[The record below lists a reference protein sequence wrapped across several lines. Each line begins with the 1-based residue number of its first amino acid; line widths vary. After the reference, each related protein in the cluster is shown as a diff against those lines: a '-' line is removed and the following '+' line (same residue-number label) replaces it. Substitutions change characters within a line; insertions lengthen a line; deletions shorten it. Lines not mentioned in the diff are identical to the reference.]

1 MNRSLVD
8 SDEDQMELMEN
19 LMEKRNYDMSD
30 EESDKKWF
38 NDWMNFIVFI
48 FLYKDLSFTKIN
60 LKK

>member
-1 MNRSLVD
+1 
-8 SDEDQMELMEN
+8 MELMEN